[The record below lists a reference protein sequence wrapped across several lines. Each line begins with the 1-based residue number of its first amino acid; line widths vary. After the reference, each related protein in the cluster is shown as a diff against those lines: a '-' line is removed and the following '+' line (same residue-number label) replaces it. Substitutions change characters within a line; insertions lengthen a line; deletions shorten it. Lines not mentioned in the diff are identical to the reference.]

1 MAITISNVYVQTF
14 ENNVRHL
21 AQQSMAR
28 LRGCVQERSVSSEKH
43 NWETMGENTAHL
55 KAGTRNPTPE
65 DDSEWGRRTSIAD
78 TYDIGDTSEQED
90 PVQMLV
96 DPNSNISRSIGMAMR
111 RQIDDVIIAAATGD
125 SLDGAGTPIV
135 FDDANQLVGDGTV
148 PFTFDGVTEVYEK
161 FMEADIDPDVRKF
174 MVIGPKQLRK
184 LQQLT
189 EYTSSDYANVK
200 ALASSGFVKA
210 WMGFDWIVS
219 TRLLDPSVAQDDS
232 ERSCLAFTDR
242 AIGVQMNRD
251 ITTRVAEDPS
261 TSFLWRIYAYM
272 TLGAVRVED
281 EQLVHYRVA
290 NTL

>member
-1 MAITISNVYVQTF
+1 MSITISNVYVQTF

-21 AQQSMAR
+21 AQQSEAR
-28 LRGCVQERSVSSEKH
+28 LRMCVQERAVSSEKH
-43 NWETMGENTAHL
+43 NWETMGANEASP
-55 KAGTRNPTPE
+55 KAGPRTPTPE
-65 DDSEWGRRTSIAD
+65 NDSAWERRTSIAE
-78 TYDIGDTSEQED
+78 TFDIGDTTEQED

-96 DPNSNISRSIGMAMR
+96 DPNSNIARSIGMAMR
-111 RQIDDVIIAAATGD
+111 RQQDDVIIAAATGD
-125 SLDGAGTPIV
+125 SRDGDGASIPFPVGQV
-135 FDDANQLVGDGTV
+135 VGDGTV

-161 FMEADIDPDVRKF
+161 FMENDIDPDVTKY

-184 LQQLT
+184 MQQLT
-189 EYTSSDYANVK
+189 EYTSSDYVNIK

-219 TRLLDPSVAQDDS
+219 TRLLEPDTD
-232 ERSCLAFTDR
+232 ELSCFAKTDR
-242 AIGVQMNRD
+242 AIGLQMNRD

-272 TLGAVRVED
+272 TLGAIRVED
-281 EQLVHYRVA
+281 EQIVHWHLA